1 MTDADF
7 SKANEKAELK
17 FVFEAFDTD
26 SNDRLDRETLI
37 VLCQALK
44 LSAPEI
50 ELELPIWVTTL
61 SFDQF
66 VRIFS
71 SHKEHIDNLV
81 DTFRSFDL
89 HDDGY
94 IDAKDLKQIFSEF
107 GIDTKNEEM
116 DSIIKQCDKNAN
128 GKIDFKKYLEAGSA
142 CFVVRKPVGNQLKHL
157 DVDKKMDDNSET
169 SDSIDEYPES
179 LSANKSVDE
188 KDGDEIEWRIDSVED
203 SENVEQ
209 GDEEEI
215 ETEIDTEYEEQIHLK
230 PLKLGKDVT
239 KGLGL
244 EDESDSDSMIGP
256 SRNNMSDSE
265 ESDNGLCRCCCNESQ
280 NERQRVKT
288 NSNSNVKS
296 KRKKRKGKG
305 NGKGHRDR
313 NPSINSISQSIATD
327 SIEME
332 LRYRESIR

>member
-7 SKANEKAELK
+7 SKSDEKAELK
-17 FVFEAFDTD
+17 FVFESFATD

-61 SFDQF
+61 TFDQF

-71 SHKEHIDNLV
+71 PHKEHIDHLV

-107 GIDTKNEEM
+107 GINTKNEEI
-116 DSIIKQCDKNAN
+116 DSIIKHCDKNAN
-128 GKIDFKKYLEAGSA
+128 GKIDFKRYVEAGSA
-142 CFVVRKPVGNQLKHL
+142 CFVVGKAVDNQLKHL
-157 DVDKKMDDNSET
+157 DVDKKMDENSET

-188 KDGDEIEWRIDSVED
+188 KDGDEIEWQIDSAED
-203 SENVEQ
+203 SEDVEQ

-230 PLKLGKDVT
+230 PLKLVKDMA
-239 KGLGL
+239 KGS
-244 EDESDSDSMIGP
+244 EEESDSDSMIGP

-280 NERQRVKT
+280 NDRQRVKT
-288 NSNSNVKS
+288 NSNSTVKS

-305 NGKGHRDR
+305 RGDRDR
-313 NPSINSISQSIATD
+313 NPSINSVSQSIATD